1 METTNISYTYPT
13 QIKIRYETDDEYR
26 QSICQLF
33 RQNTDLCGSTPPP
46 SNDEYTDDD
55 FYALIHYIETHT
67 ETIPEFRTLY
77 VAAAALLMSEEIQ
90 VGIVVLLNYDYLF
103 DFHVLLCEHF
113 TGTLIDAAAST
124 YTKLLSAIQNPSSA

>member
-1 METTNISYTYPT
+1 MATTNISYTYPT
-13 QIKIRYETDDEYR
+13 QIEIKYDTDDEYR

-33 RQNTDLCGSTPPP
+33 RQNTDSVSSSSG
-46 SNDEYTDDD
+46 EYSDDD

-67 ETIPEFRTLY
+67 GTIPEFRTLY

-113 TGTLIDAAAST
+113 TGTLIMIDAAST
-124 YTKLLSAIQNPSSA
+124 YTNLLRAIQNHTTR